1 MRLNTETIT
10 HATIEAIITETLLLF
25 EEENVPVTVIEMMI
39 YLLREEKER
48 LLKDIQKIDEALLT
62 ASQENAMLLLDNKKY
77 LLSLIEKINSIKF

>member
-10 HATIEAIITETLLLF
+10 HATIEAIIAETLLLF

-62 ASQENAMLLLDNKKY
+62 ASQENATLLLDNKKY